1 MFALCCNETRFIL
14 QSMSALLMAKKGLGW
29 GKIGGGGGGNVE
41 KLRLGL
47 VAY

>member
-1 MFALCCNETRFIL
+1 MAVANALAFYDTATI
-14 QSMSALLMAKKGLGW
+14 LMAKKGLGW

-41 KLRLGL
+41 KQRLCL